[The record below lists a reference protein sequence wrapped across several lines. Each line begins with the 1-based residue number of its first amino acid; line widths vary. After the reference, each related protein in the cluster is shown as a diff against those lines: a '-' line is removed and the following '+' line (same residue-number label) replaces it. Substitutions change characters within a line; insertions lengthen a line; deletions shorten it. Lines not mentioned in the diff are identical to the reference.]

1 MKSHILKSSL
11 AKLIFFLSLV
21 VCFLWVATG
30 SVYAHRVNLFAWVE
44 GNKVFVESK
53 FSSSRPVNK
62 GKIVVT
68 DPDGNELVTGTT
80 DENGEFSFE
89 IPKKTELRIV
99 LIAGTGHRAEWTIPA
114 GEIEMPGT
122 SGKTPPEKGTPVKG
136 VIIGVGFI
144 LGLTAIAAYI
154 RKRKKNN
161 IIQ

>member
-11 AKLIFFLSLV
+11 AKLTFFLFLV
-21 VCFLWVATG
+21 VWLLWVATA

-53 FSSSRPVNK
+53 FSSTRSVKK

-89 IPKKTELRIV
+89 IPKKTELKIV

-114 GEIEMPGT
+114 SEIEMPGT
-122 SGKTPPEKGTPVKG
+122 SGKTPPEKGIPLKG
-136 VIIGVGFI
+136 IIIGVGFI
-144 LGLTAIAAYI
+144 FSLTAFAAYI

-161 IIQ
+161 IAQ